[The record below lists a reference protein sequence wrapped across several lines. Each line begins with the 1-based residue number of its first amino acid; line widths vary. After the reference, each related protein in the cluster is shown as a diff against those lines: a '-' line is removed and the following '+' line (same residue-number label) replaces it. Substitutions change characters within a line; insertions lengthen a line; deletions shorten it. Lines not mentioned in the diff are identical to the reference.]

1 MYLMKMRWAYG
12 IFGFISWQFWGN
24 ISTKD
29 VDMAFVGYTM
39 AYMGR
44 FRHNCTPVKGK
55 YAQNCHILF
64 GQPVSAIKETL
75 ICHNQCPKLP

>member
-1 MYLMKMRWAYG
+1 MNNTYGDFCALFWQKWVFNMYLMKMRWTYG

-55 YAQNCHILF
+55 YARIRHVF
-64 GQPVSAIKETL
+64 FR
-75 ICHNQCPKLP
+75 